1 MSIEWIQYNER
12 VVGQNH
18 PTLTDTINRPLRG
31 FLLALGVDPE
41 ADTFD
46 FLTQAVAD
54 LLYAPL
60 ASPAF
65 TGTPTAPTAAPGT
78 NNTQL
83 ATTEYVDLAV
93 AGAAAGGDLDDLDDV
108 DTSGVA
114 NGDVLGFDSGDST
127 WKPVQ
132 RLSQAQADALYSALG
147 HTHAFASLTSIPT
160 TLAGYG
166 ITDAYTKAV
175 IDAALALLAPLAS
188 PALTGNPTA
197 PTQAPGDN
205 STKIATTA
213 YVEAAVAAGGGGGGG
228 GNSKY
233 PHAGTTDLE
242 IWYSPLHAVGDRTIS
257 NFNSANIRA
266 VPFVAPGRGGTLDR
280 IAIEITSIAAAN
292 NMRLGLYNSKGS
304 GNIYPDEL
312 IVDSGDLSTGSLGQ
326 VAHTISE
333 ALVAGEVYWLALI
346 SSATI
351 GVRALASA
359 SQDRT
364 ILGGL
369 GTGQHSHLV
378 SAQAF
383 GALPDPFPAGATKTA
398 GTCPSFEIRF
408 SA

>member
-41 ADTFD
+41 ADTFN

-83 ATTEYVDLAV
+83 ATTNYVDLAV

-108 DTSGVA
+108 ATIGVA

-197 PTQAPGDN
+197 PTQSPGDD

-228 GNSKY
+228 GESY
-233 PHAGTTDLE
+233 PHAGTTNME
-242 IWYSPLHAVGDRTIS
+242 IWYSPLHVAGDRTIS
-257 NFNSANIRA
+257 SFSSANIRL
-266 VPFVAPGRGGTLDR
+266 VPFVAPARGGTLDR
-280 IAIEITSIAAAN
+280 IAIEITSSAVG
-292 NMRLGLYNSKGS
+292 NMRLGVYSS
-304 GNIYPDEL
+304 VSATDIYPDAL
-312 IVDSGDLSTGSLGQ
+312 LVDSGDISTGSNGQ
-326 VAHTISE
+326 KTFTVSL
-333 ALVAGEVYWLALI
+333 ALTAGRVYWLAMI
-346 SSATI
+346 SSASPTY
-351 GVRALASA
+351 RALASA
-359 SQDRT
+359 SQLRS
-364 ILGGL
+364 ILGGV

-378 SAQAF
+378 SAQAY
-383 GALPDPFPAGATKTA
+383 GALPDPFPAGATKSA